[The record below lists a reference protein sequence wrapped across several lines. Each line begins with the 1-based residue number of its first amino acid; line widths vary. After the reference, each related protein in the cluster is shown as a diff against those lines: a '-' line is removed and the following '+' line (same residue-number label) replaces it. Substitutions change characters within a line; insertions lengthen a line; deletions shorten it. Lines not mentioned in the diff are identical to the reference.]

1 MIDLKEYQYHKGS
14 DAMMDAAFASA
25 VSYGKV
31 KLETNII
38 FWKVALRW
46 FYLPLSRV
54 QRAYR
59 RVEEVNAKMCCG
71 RANFDIQK
79 LMLQLD
85 EGTTLELYIGEN
97 ERDVA
102 GRLFQA
108 LKEAHPELQYGKPQQ
123 L

>member
-1 MIDLKEYQYHKGS
+1 MLTNAKDCIYRRGQ
-14 DAMMDAAFASA
+14 DAALDEAFASGTL
-25 VSYGKV
+25 YGKI
-31 KLETNII
+31 KLSTDHI

-46 FYLPLSRV
+46 FCLPLGRV
-54 QRAYR
+54 RRVYR

-79 LMLQLD
+79 LMLQLED
-85 EGTTLELYIGEN
+85 ETLLELHIGEN

-108 LKEAHPELQYGKPQQ
+108 LKEAHPELQFGKPQ
-123 L
+123 